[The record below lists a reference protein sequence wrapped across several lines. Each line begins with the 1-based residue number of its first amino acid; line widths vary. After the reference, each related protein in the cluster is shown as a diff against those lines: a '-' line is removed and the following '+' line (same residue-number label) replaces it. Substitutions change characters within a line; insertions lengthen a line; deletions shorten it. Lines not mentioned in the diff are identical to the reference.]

1 VEASQ
6 TGTTRKKGER
16 RSQGRSLLKEEEMKP
31 CRKKIRVL
39 VYATSFLFVPLAG
52 MAMAQTKPPA
62 PAPAVAPAAPAKAA
76 EPAAKKAP
84 AAPAKAAEPAAKKA
98 PAKKAEIVMVTGVVE
113 VVKSEKGK
121 VVGHELKTDTETYT
135 LKGKGIKAVLVGK
148 KVEVTGTESTI
159 KGKKVLTVKH
169 VKEVPANWSGTH
181 GPDEVPPGK

>member
-39 VYATSFLFVPLAG
+39 VYATLFLFVPLAG

-62 PAPAVAPAAPAKAA
+62 PAPAV
-76 EPAAKKAP
+76 AP